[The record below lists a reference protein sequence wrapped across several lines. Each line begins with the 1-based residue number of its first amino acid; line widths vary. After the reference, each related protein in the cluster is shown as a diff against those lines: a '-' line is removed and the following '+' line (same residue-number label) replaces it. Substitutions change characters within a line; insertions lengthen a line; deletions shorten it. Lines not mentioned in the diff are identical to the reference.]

1 MHSFVCHKLLL
12 SFFSLLVH
20 ITFCSHLWNALSEVS
35 YTLLKMSLWG
45 ISNQWCLCWAAFHEQ
60 NQGDCCSTAN
70 PLQLWPFRSKP
81 YCRSEAA
88 LPFYPLRFGFST
100 LPPPPSSLH
109 PPPSFA
115 VLFFSA
121 LSLLIYVEMGWC
133 LCCQREHSQSTA
145 LGNVQIFFFPTSK
158 FILVLMNLTDTVVVN
173 CILFN

>member
-35 YTLLKMSLWG
+35 YTALKMSLWG
-45 ISNQWCLCWAAFHEQ
+45 ISNQWCLCWAAFHKQ

-100 LPPPPSSLH
+100 LPPPPSSL
-109 PPPSFA
+109 SS
-115 VLFFSA
+115 LFYFFLLCHCSSMWRWA
-121 LSLLIYVEMGWC
+121 DACVVRGSTPRAQHYGKCANLFLS
-133 LCCQREHSQSTA
+133 
-145 LGNVQIFFFPTSK
+145 NVKVYSCFNEFNWHCGSK
-158 FILVLMNLTDTVVVN
+158 LHTF
-173 CILFN
+173 